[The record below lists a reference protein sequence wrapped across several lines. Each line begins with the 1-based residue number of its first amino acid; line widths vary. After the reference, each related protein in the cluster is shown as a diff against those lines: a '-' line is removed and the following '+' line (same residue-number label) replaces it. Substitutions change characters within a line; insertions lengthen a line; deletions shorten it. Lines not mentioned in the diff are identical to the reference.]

1 MVFSEASTN
10 GRVGVTVVKVVVVY
24 VVVVCVVTV
33 VVVVAVVTGTNDV
46 HVVCTP
52 WFRHDCCPVL
62 RPHMPQVCGQNAS
75 KHCWKSDQSR

>member
-1 MVFSEASTN
+1 MLFSEASTN
-10 GRVGVTVVKVVVVY
+10 GRPVVVVVVVVVY
-24 VVVVCVVTV
+24 VKVVCVVAV
-33 VVVVAVVTGTNDV
+33 VLVAVVVKGTNDV